1 MQKRD
6 WNRLDELENAE
17 RERVRQLFLRGE
29 LNYLTD
35 EGQREL
41 KEDLPKS
48 RVYSNSAHGSRRFR
62 TPTRSVR
69 TTIRPST
76 KGTHETKTGATNVEK
91 LNATQHGR
99 RTGTTSTGYAIR
111 PPIETKFPFISTLR
125 TGHGI
130 GSRSISMGELF
141 TPTSTNFT
149 IEKMSNESEFGGAS
163 ESEEKVSMPTNLSES
178 SNHNQSLKESK
189 WTKFPHLQ
197 KLLQIEVCY
206 LNTRYDLTF
215 N

>member
-6 WNRLDELENAE
+6 SKRLDELENAE
-17 RERVRQLFLRGE
+17 RERVRKLFLRGE

-35 EGQREL
+35 GGEREL
-41 KEDLPKS
+41 KEDLPNN
-48 RVYSNSAHGSRRFR
+48 RVYSNSARGSRRFR

-69 TTIRPST
+69 TTFRPST
-76 KGTHETKTGATNVEK
+76 KETHEAKTGATNVEK
-91 LNATQHGR
+91 INATLHGR
-99 RTGTTSTGYAIR
+99 RTGTSSTGYAIR
-111 PPIETKFPFISTLR
+111 PVETKFPFISTLR

-141 TPTSTNFT
+141 TPTSTNST
-149 IEKMSNESEFGGAS
+149 IEKMRNESEFGDAS

-178 SNHNQSLKESK
+178 SSHYQSLKESK
-189 WTKFPHLQ
+189 WTKFPHFQ
-197 KLLQIEVCY
+197 KMIQIEVCY